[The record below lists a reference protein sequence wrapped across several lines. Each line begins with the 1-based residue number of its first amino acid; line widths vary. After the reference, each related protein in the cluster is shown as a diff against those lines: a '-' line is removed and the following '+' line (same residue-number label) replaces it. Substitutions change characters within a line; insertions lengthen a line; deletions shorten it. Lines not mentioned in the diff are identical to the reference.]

1 MNGWETT
8 VSTGNPEYDQQM
20 VEHYRAQAAQAGM
33 QLQVQP
39 MPSGGF
45 HVRAVP
51 MQQQAYAQQQPQQQA
66 YQQPQQQAYQQPQQ
80 QAYAHA
86 APQAAFAGAPGAA
99 PAAQPAT
106 AAQPITSERLAYLRK
121 VYGLLGSAALIA
133 IFAGWALLELTP
145 TAKFKYAGKTVVA
158 PILVAEMWN
167 NPILMWGAFGAL
179 FVMTLIASWTSKVPV
194 VNVIMLYLVSLL
206 MGIELAP
213 MAMIAQLQAGLGGTI
228 STAPVRD
235 AFLMVGAIFAGITA
249 YVFISKKDFSYL
261 GALVSMGVL
270 VVMVGCILSFVL
282 GSEIFTLALCSV
294 GALVA
299 GLFLMWQTWWVLKG
313 DMDDAVGDA
322 LVFLVQLRNL
332 FMFLLRIFMS
342 RN

>member
-8 VSTGNPEYDQQM
+8 VSTGNPAYDQQM
-20 VEHYRAQAAQAGM
+20 VEHYRAQAAQSGM
-33 QLQVQP
+33 QLQVNP
-39 MPSGGF
+39 LPSGGY

-51 MQQQAYAQQQPQQQA
+51 AQQQAFAQAAPPQQQQ
-66 YQQPQQQAYQQPQQ
+66 Y
-80 QAYAHA
+80 AYA
-86 APQAAFAGAPGAA
+86 APHSSPAAA
-99 PAAQPAT
+99 PAAGPAA
-106 AAQPITSERLAYLRK
+106 AAQPLTSERLAYLRK

-133 IFAGWALLELTP
+133 ILAGWALLELTP

-167 NPILMWGAFGAL
+167 NPILMYGAFGAL
-179 FVMTLIASWTSKVPV
+179 FVGTLIASWTSKVPV

-206 MGIELAP
+206 MGVELAP
-213 MAMIAQLQAGLGGTI
+213 MVMIAQLQAGLGGTI

-261 GALVSMGVL
+261 GAIVSMGVL
-270 VVMVGCILSFVL
+270 VVMVGCILTFVL
-282 GSEIFTLALCSV
+282 GSEIFTLAICSV

-299 GLFLMWQTWWVLKG
+299 ALFLVWQTWWVLKG
-313 DMDDAVGDA
+313 DMDDPVGDA

-342 RN
+342 RD

>member
-8 VSTGNPEYDQQM
+8 VSTGNPAYDQQM

-33 QLQVQP
+33 QLQVNP
-39 MPSGGF
+39 LPSGGF

-51 MQQQAYAQQQPQQQA
+51 AQQQAYAQAAPQQQQ
-66 YQQPQQQAYQQPQQ
+66 Y
-80 QAYAHA
+80 AYA
-86 APQAAFAGAPGAA
+86 APHSSPAAA
-99 PAAQPAT
+99 PAAGPAA
-106 AAQPITSERLAYLRK
+106 AAQPLTSERLAYLRK

-167 NPILMWGAFGAL
+167 NPVLMWGAFGAL
-179 FVMTLIASWTSKVPV
+179 FVGTLIASWTSKVPV

-206 MGIELAP
+206 MGVELAP
-213 MAMIAQLQAGLGGTI
+213 MVMIAQLQAGLGGTI

-270 VVMVGCILSFVL
+270 VVMVGCILTFVV
-282 GSEIFTLALCSV
+282 GSEIFTLAICSV

-299 GLFLMWQTWWVLKG
+299 ALFLVWQTWWVLKG
-313 DMDDAVGDA
+313 DMDDPVGDA

-342 RN
+342 RD